1 MMNWNIR
8 KLWARVWMR
17 YAGLS
22 PMGRL
27 ATRLAAWSFPPY
39 KARSALARMNKQGY
53 VAPDASIHHADLLLA
68 DNVFLGERVV
78 IFQGREGG
86 PVRIGK
92 GSHIH
97 RDCIIETGF
106 GGSLTI
112 GADTHIQPRCQFSSY
127 LGSIEIGSHVQIAPY
142 CCFYPYNH
150 GFAPGELIK
159 KQPLQTRGNIIIDD
173 DAWLGV
179 GVLVLDGVQ
188 IGKGAVIGAGS
199 VVTRNIPDEAIA
211 TGIPARVV
219 RTRSDLVKEKI
230 EEQISHS

>member
-1 MMNWNIR
+1 MMNWKIR
-8 KLWARVWMR
+8 KLWAQTWMR

-22 PMGRL
+22 PVGRI
-27 ATRLAAWSFPPY
+27 ATRFAAWSFPPY
-39 KARSALARMNKQGY
+39 KARAALARMNKQGY
-53 VAPDASIHHADLLLA
+53 VAPDANIHHADLHLA

-86 PVRIGK
+86 SVRIGK

-97 RDCIIETGF
+97 RGCIIETGF
-106 GGSLTI
+106 GGSLSI

-127 LGSIEIGSHVQIAPY
+127 LGSIEIGSGVQIAPY

-159 KQPLQTRGNIIIDD
+159 KQPLQTKGGIIIDD

-179 GVLVLDGVQ
+179 CLMACELAKGQSLVL
-188 IGKGAVIGAGS
+188 
-199 VVTRNIPDEAIA
+199 
-211 TGIPARVV
+211 AR
-219 RTRSDLVKEKI
+219 
-230 EEQISHS
+230 